1 MNMPNDDKRLEQS
14 AKALFDDSV
23 ERLDAATLSKLN
35 QARQAAIM
43 EVAAAGT
50 SRLWLRWVPATG
62 MATAALVAII
72 VLRGPAAI
80 DVPLAADP
88 TLTDFEI
95 LMGED
100 ALEMLEELEFYSWI
114 DVAEMDA
121 TDNVG

>member
-1 MNMPNDDKRLEQS
+1 MNTPKDDKRLEQS

-35 QARQAAIM
+35 QGRQAAIM

-72 VLRGPAAI
+72 VLRGPAVI

-88 TLTDFEI
+88 TQTDFEI